1 MTDQLP
7 EKPPDSQILFYQTE
21 DGRSR
26 IEVRLEGGTV
36 WLDQSGFAKLYQTT
50 RQNITTHIQNIYDE
64 HELGEEATCKE
75 YLQVQIEGDRQIK
88 RRNLHQNLHHKS
100 TPPRSK
106 TPQNPPIADR

>member
-7 EKPPDSQILFYQTE
+7 EKAPDSQILFYQTE

-26 IEVRLEGGTV
+26 IEVRLEDGTV
-36 WLDQSGFAKLYQTT
+36 WLDQSGFAKLYQTI

-64 HELGEEATCKE
+64 HELGEEGTCKG
-75 YLQVQIEGDRQIK
+75 YLQVQTEGDRQIK

-100 TPPRSK
+100 TPP
-106 TPQNPPIADR
+106 TE